1 MSAQSRPPKVVVI
14 AGPNGAG
21 KSTVAPR
28 LLRGPLGVSEFVN
41 ADTIARGLSELNPDR
56 VALAAGRIMMSRLKE
71 LAAAKQDFAF
81 ETTLA
86 SRTFAP
92 WLKELVAGGYQFW
105 LVFLWLPS
113 EEFAVTRVAERVSR
127 GGHNIPDTTI
137 RRRYSAGLKNFFKL
151 YRPLA
156 YHWDMYDNSLKGQ
169 PRRVAS
175 GAWTVPDV
183 IHDPVKWQSIL
194 KVNNDD

>member
-1 MSAQSRPPKVVVI
+1 MSRNALPPKVVVI

-41 ADTIARGLSELNPDR
+41 ADTIAKGLSELNPDG
-56 VALAAGRIMMSRLKE
+56 VALAAGRIMITRLKD

-92 WLKELVAGGYQFW
+92 WIRELVTDGYQFW
-105 LVFLWLPS
+105 LVFLWLPT
-113 EEFAVTRVAERVSR
+113 EHHAVARVTERV
-127 GGHNIPDTTI
+127 
-137 RRRYSAGLKNFFKL
+137 RRAQQRSPKDREQEQAAQFAN
-151 YRPLA
+151 
-156 YHWDMYDNSLKGQ
+156 
-169 PRRVAS
+169 
-175 GAWTVPDV
+175 
-183 IHDPVKWQSIL
+183 
-194 KVNNDD
+194 